1 VSLKELLMDEVF
13 EFRRRPGPLLV
24 GWFLPLPETDVQCT
38 ARYVDTV
45 VVREHGADIVYTNV
59 ALKGREND
67 IADRREFLPWAPHG
81 GGLRWVGAKEKG
93 LVQR

>member
-1 VSLKELLMDEVF
+1 VPLKELLMDEVF

-24 GWFLPLPETDVQCT
+24 GWFLPLPETDVRCT

-67 IADRREFLPWAPHG
+67 IADRRESFRGRPMA
-81 GGLRWVGAKEKG
+81 VG
-93 LVQR
+93 